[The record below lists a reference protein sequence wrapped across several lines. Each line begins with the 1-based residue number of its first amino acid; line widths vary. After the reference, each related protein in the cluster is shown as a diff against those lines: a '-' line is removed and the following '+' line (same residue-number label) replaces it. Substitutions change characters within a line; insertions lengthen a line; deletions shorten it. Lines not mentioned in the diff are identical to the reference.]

1 MTVATLRTVR
11 LYGPLGKAFGR
22 EHRLAISTPHEAI
35 RALSATV
42 AGFAEFLLTKHSL
55 GYKVIAGYPRTIDTL
70 HAPVGSAEEIKI
82 VPIIGGAK
90 SAGMTILLGAALF
103 FAAPYAGGLIA
114 STSLG
119 GTIALYGMKI
129 GVALMLGG
137 VVQLLSP
144 QRKGGG
150 NARPENL
157 PSYAFDGPVNTTQQG
172 LPVPLGYGRCMVG
185 SAVISAGMTVDDISP
200 PPPPPPPPEP
210 ELPADQQ
217 WSSGNYDMG
226 SG

>member
-1 MTVATLRTVR
+1 MTAATLRTVR

-22 EHRLAISTPHEAI
+22 EHQLAISTPHEAI
-35 RALSATV
+35 RALSATIE
-42 AGFAEFLLTKHSL
+42 GFAEFLLTKHSL
-55 GYKVIAGYPRTIDTL
+55 GYKVIAGSARTIDTI
-70 HAPVGSAEEIKI
+70 HAPVGSAEVIKI

-90 SAGMTILLGAALF
+90 KGGLGLILLGVALF
-103 FAAPYAGGLIA
+103 FGAPIIGGLIQ
-114 STSLG
+114 STVVG

-137 VVQLLSP
+137 VLQLLSP

-172 LPVPLGYGRCMVG
+172 LPVPLGYGRCIVG

-200 PPPPPPPPEP
+200 PPPPPPPPAP
-210 ELPADQQ
+210 PPLPADQQ
-217 WSSGNYDMG
+217 WTYNDLSN
-226 SG
+226 